1 MAHRD
6 RPVGF
11 APMSRPIGR
20 ELKLMTEK
28 TRHLI
33 QDPVK
38 RREALEKASRMR
50 RERGQLRVALK
61 SGAADPLEILC
72 RKDDIAG
79 RMRLYS
85 FLTACPG
92 IGAARAR
99 TLIRAIGTT
108 ESRRLAGL
116 GSRQRAKLES
126 ALRLA
131 LSGAPDS
138 RVIEEVG
145 KL

>member
-1 MAHRD
+1 MA
-6 RPVGF
+6 
-11 APMSRPIGR
+11 
-20 ELKLMTEK
+20 EK
-28 TRHLI
+28 PQPLV
-33 QDPVK
+33 QDPEK
-38 RREALEKASRMR
+38 RREALEKASRTR

-72 RKDDIAG
+72 RKDDIA
-79 RMRLYS
+79 RLMRLYS

-99 TLIRAIGTT
+99 TIIRAIGTT
-108 ESRRLAGL
+108 ESRRLAGS
-116 GSRQRAKLES
+116 GSRQRAKLER

-138 RVIEEVG
+138 RIIEEVG

>member
-1 MAHRD
+1 
-6 RPVGF
+6 
-11 APMSRPIGR
+11 
-20 ELKLMTEK
+20 MTER
-28 TRHLI
+28 TQYLI
-33 QDPVK
+33 QDPE
-38 RREALEKASRMR
+38 RRKEALEKAARVR
-50 RERGQLRVALK
+50 REKGQLRVELK
-61 SGAADPLEILC
+61 NGTADPLEVLS
-72 RKDDIAG
+72 RQDDTA
-79 RMRLYS
+79 RLMRLYS

-99 TLIRAIGTT
+99 TIIRAIGTT

-116 GSRQRAKLES
+116 GSRQRAKLER

-138 RVIEEVG
+138 RIIEEVG

>member
-1 MAHRD
+1 
-6 RPVGF
+6 
-11 APMSRPIGR
+11 MSRPIGK
-20 ELKLMTEK
+20 ELKQMAEK
-28 TRHLI
+28 PQPLV
-33 QDPVK
+33 QDPEK
-38 RREALEKASRMR
+38 RREALEKASRTR

-61 SGAADPLEILC
+61 SRAADPLEILC

-99 TLIRAIGTT
+99 TFIRAIGTT

-116 GSRQRAKLES
+116 GSKQRAKLER

-138 RVIEEVG
+138 RIIEEVQ

>member
-1 MAHRD
+1 MNERAQY
-6 RPVGF
+6 
-11 APMSRPIGR
+11 
-20 ELKLMTEK
+20 
-28 TRHLI
+28 LI
-33 QDPVK
+33 QDPER
-38 RREALEKASRMR
+38 RREALEKASRTR

-116 GSRQRAKLES
+116 GSKQRAKLES

-138 RVIEEVG
+138 RIIEEIQ

>member
-1 MAHRD
+1 
-6 RPVGF
+6 
-11 APMSRPIGR
+11 
-20 ELKLMTEK
+20 MTER
-28 TRHLI
+28 TQYLI
-33 QDPVK
+33 QDPE
-38 RREALEKASRMR
+38 RRKEALEKAARTR

-72 RKDDIAG
+72 RKDDTA
-79 RMRLYS
+79 RLMRLYS

-99 TLIRAIGTT
+99 TIIRAIGTA

-116 GSRQRAKLES
+116 GSKQRAKLER

-138 RVIEEVG
+138 RIIEEVQ

>member
-1 MAHRD
+1 MA
-6 RPVGF
+6 
-11 APMSRPIGR
+11 
-20 ELKLMTEK
+20 EK
-28 TRHLI
+28 PQPLV
-33 QDPVK
+33 QDPEK
-38 RREALEKASRMR
+38 RREALEKASGTR

-61 SGAADPLEILC
+61 NGAADPLEILC

-99 TLIRAIGTT
+99 TFIRAIGTT

-116 GSRQRAKLES
+116 GSKQRAKLER

-138 RVIEEVG
+138 RIIEELG

>member
-1 MAHRD
+1 M
-6 RPVGF
+6 
-11 APMSRPIGR
+11 
-20 ELKLMTEK
+20 
-28 TRHLI
+28 
-33 QDPVK
+33 
-38 RREALEKASRMR
+38 EALEKASRTR

-72 RKDDIAG
+72 RKDDIAC

-99 TLIRAIGTT
+99 TFIRAIGTA

-116 GSRQRAKLES
+116 GSKQRAKLER

-138 RVIEEVG
+138 RIIEEVQ